1 MKKRLPFL
9 VMAALGVLLWQAGFF
24 FFATERTVVFRLP
37 VPYGEVREV
46 ELQVWEGEA
55 LLGRSVLPAPRG
67 LTSEPSLEV
76 ALAPGPH
83 RAVATATLGGGP
95 RTFRVE
101 FDPGRDETVLID
113 VKKP

>member
-9 VMAALGVLLWQAGFF
+9 VMAGLGVLLWQAGFF
-24 FFATERTVVFRLP
+24 FFATQRTVVFRLP

-55 LLGRSVLPAPRG
+55 LLGRSVIPAPQG
-67 LTSEPSLEV
+67 LTAEPGLKV

-83 RAVATATLGGGP
+83 RAVATATLADGP
-95 RTFRVE
+95 HTFRAE
-101 FDPGRDETVLID
+101 FDPARAETVL
-113 VKKP
+113 VEMKKP

>member
-24 FFATERTVVFRLP
+24 FFATQRSVVFRLP

-55 LLGRSVLPAPRG
+55 LLHRASISTSAG
-67 LTSEPSLEV
+67 LTTEPKLEV
-76 ALAPGPH
+76 PLAPGPH
-83 RAVATATLGGGP
+83 RAVATATLASGP
-95 RTFRVE
+95 VTFQAT
-101 FDPGRDETVLID
+101 FDPGRQETVLVD
-113 VKKP
+113 MKKP